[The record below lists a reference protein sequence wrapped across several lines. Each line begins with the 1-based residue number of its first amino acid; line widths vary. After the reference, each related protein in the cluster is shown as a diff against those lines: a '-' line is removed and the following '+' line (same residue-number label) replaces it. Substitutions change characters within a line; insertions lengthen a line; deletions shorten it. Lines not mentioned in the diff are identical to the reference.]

1 MRVSTK
7 VKEYIEKQV
16 RAKFP
21 KTENEL
27 QLEQNEQLVNTTNNE
42 YYARLEQAK
51 TQIINELMAEKG
63 ITPDIAKVQD
73 LRYNHP
79 FSTCGTTTRNASDL
93 DRQARQ
99 RAINEK
105 IDDIIVS
112 LELGGTKADLE
123 KMLAEI

>member
-27 QLEQNEQLVNTTNNE
+27 QLEQNEQLVNATNNE

-51 TQIINELMAEKG
+51 TQIINDLIAEKG
-63 ITPDIAKVQD
+63 ITKDIAKVQD

-79 FSTCGTTTRNASDL
+79 FSTNGTTTRNASDL

-99 RAINEK
+99 KAINEK
-105 IDDIIVS
+105 IDDIIVN

-123 KMLAEI
+123 KMLAQI

>member
-27 QLEQNEQLVNTTNNE
+27 QLEQNEQLVNATNNE

-51 TQIINELMAEKG
+51 TQIINELIAEKG
-63 ITPDIAKVQD
+63 ITQDIAKIQD

-79 FSTCGTTTRNASDL
+79 FSTHGTATRNASDL

-99 RAINEK
+99 KAINEK